1 MGGGTHKQGSISG
14 QISNLLGQKRSGMA
28 RRSSI
33 SSGGNYGLIT
43 VWPSNSLNHSL
54 IGCRKVS
61 LSCIVQWSKD
71 VSRSYPLTQRIEI
84 KVHTGLWK
92 EQQNFIQRNPIEWV
106 RPSERDAS
114 GSPIIV
120 WGFPLWESRE
130 DHLLI
135 GHREGDSLFWLTHWV
150 IIRNSIQVKSQ
161 AAKLCL
167 MPCLLIG
174 VCWS

>member
-1 MGGGTHKQGSISG
+1 MSGRTYNQGSISG
-14 QISNLLGQKRSGMA
+14 QISNLLGQKWSRMA
-28 RRSSI
+28 RRRSI
-33 SSGGNYGLIT
+33 NSGGNYGLIT

-54 IGCRKVS
+54 IGCRKVF
-61 LSCIVQWSKD
+61 LSCIIQWSKD

-84 KVHTGLWK
+84 KVHTDLWK
-92 EQQNFIQRNPIEWV
+92 EQENFIQR
-106 RPSERDAS
+106 DAS
-114 GSPIIV
+114 ELPIIV

-161 AAKLCL
+161 AAKLCP
-167 MPCLLIG
+167 MPAC
-174 VCWS
+174 S